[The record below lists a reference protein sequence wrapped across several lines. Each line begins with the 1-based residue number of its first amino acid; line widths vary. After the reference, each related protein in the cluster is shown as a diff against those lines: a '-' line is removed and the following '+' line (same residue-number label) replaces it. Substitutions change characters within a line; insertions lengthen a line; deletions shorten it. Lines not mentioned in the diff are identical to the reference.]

1 MVQLF
6 NPGNYAIF
14 NETCAK
20 CHKNDETRCMYQ
32 GEDVMDTCDLILD
45 RCEKC
50 IEDTAEEGE
59 ICYGDDG
66 REHFVSKCKQHFED
80 SGIDV
85 PKTPEEYLTIF
96 GAYTGIYVS
105 CLSLCSCF
113 ALLL

>member
-1 MVQLF
+1 MVELF
-6 NPGNYAIF
+6 NAGNYATF

-20 CHKNDETRCMYQ
+20 CHKNDETRCMYL
-32 GEDVMDTCDLILD
+32 GEDKMDTCDLILD
-45 RCEKC
+45 ACEKC

-59 ICYGDDG
+59 ICYWEESRDYFLSKCQ
-66 REHFVSKCKQHFED
+66 EHFKD
-80 SGIDV
+80 SGMDV

-96 GAYTGIYVS
+96 GAYTCIYVS